1 MDFEKLGLFY
11 LGRRID
17 SASSTVTNVPLL
29 YDASDL
35 VTHAVILGMTGSGK
49 TGLGIGLIE
58 EAAID
63 GLPVIAIDPKGDL
76 SNLLLTF
83 PKQETSEFAPW
94 INPDEARLAGLTP
107 EAFAER
113 EATRWREGL
122 AEWGEGPDRVARLR
136 QAAELSVYTP
146 GSRAA
151 RPLSILR
158 TFQAPG
164 PAIAGDPE
172 LRRRT
177 SISGRH
183 QRADAR
189 GVDAEPRRSRE
200 HILVSTLL
208 AEAWQKQQSLDLPA
222 LIAQVQSPP
231 LQRIGVLD
239 IEAFFPAGDRFGLA
253 SDLNRL
259 LAAPDF
265 AVWLEGE
272 PLDINQLLYTAAGK
286 PRVSVISIAHLDDR
300 ERMFFVS
307 LLLNEVVSWMRM
319 QRGTSTL
326 RALLYIDEMMGYLPP
341 VAMPPSKPP
350 LLTLLKQARAFG
362 LGLTL
367 ATQNP
372 VDLDYK
378 ALANAGTWFLGRLQT
393 ERDKARLLDG
403 LEGANAASGH
413 GFDRATTD
421 RLLSGLEKRTFLL
434 HNVHESEP
442 VLFKTRWTLSYLRG
456 PLGRD
461 ELARLAPARQRTR
474 QVRQVRRVRQVRCGS
489 QVSRCGQQVRRC
501 LRHAEHTGPRAD
513 APARHRCTLH
523 RPDAPAHRTEP
534 DAPSAP
540 VAPVAPVAR
549 PITGSSIQQYFAPGE
564 GTEWTPALVGAA
576 RVAYSDAKLKV
587 DDSRDIVVITP
598 IVDGPLPVDWE
609 HAEPVDFTV
618 RELGR
623 EAGAATAFA
632 PVPAAAANPRKYA
645 AWTKD
650 FTRWAAQSQA
660 IELFRSPRA
669 SMTSAPGESERDFQV
684 RLQTGMREQR
694 DAEIAKVRQRYAPKL
709 ATLTEKIRR
718 AETTVAREQ
727 EQATESK
734 VQAGVSVAATI
745 FGAILGRKAV
755 SASTLGRATTAAR
768 GVGRI
773 GRAAQDV
780 ERAKVEVA
788 ELQAKRDE
796 LDHTLEDELSAIGA
810 RWDAHH
816 EPLERVV
823 VQPKRGGVSVQL
835 VALVWVPK

>member
-17 SASSTVTNVPLL
+17 SASNTVTNVPLL

-172 LRRRT
+172 LVAERASAAAT
-177 SISGRH
+177 SVLTL
-183 QRADAR
+183 A

-208 AEAWQKQQSLDLPA
+208 AEAWQKQPSLDLPA

-272 PLDINQLLYTAAGK
+272 PLDINQLLYTAAGR

-456 PLGRD
+456 PLGRE
-461 ELARLAPARQRTR
+461 ELARLAGETA
-474 QVRQVRRVRQVRCGS
+474 
-489 QVSRCGQQVRRC
+489 
-501 LRHAEHTGPRAD
+501 GPREGAKSAD
-513 APARHRCTLH
+513 GASGADGAGDKSAQGAITP
-523 RPDAPAHRTEP
+523 PS
-534 DAPSAP
+534 PSAP
-540 VAPVAPVAR
+540 APKAPATPQVHSA
-549 PITGSSIQQYFAPGE
+549 PQAPSVPAPKAPPAPLAPQAPLLNPSIPQYFAPGD
-564 GTEWTPALVGAA
+564 GTLWTPALVGAA
-576 RVAYSDAKLKV
+576 RVAYSDAKLRV

-623 EAGAATAFA
+623 EASAATAFA

-669 SMTSAPGESERDFQV
+669 GMTSAPGESERDFQV

-727 EQATESK
+727 EQAAESK

-788 ELQAKRDE
+788 ELQTKRDE
-796 LDHTLEDELSAIGA
+796 LNHTLEDELSAIGA

-823 VQPKRGGVSVQL
+823 VRPKRGGVSVQL